1 MEKGARQT
9 NVSLQSTK
17 NINPKIE
24 MIERKSA
31 MMGTRPS
38 EKISL
43 MASIS
48 LMVLVVRVPI
58 GV

>member
-1 MEKGARQT
+1 MENGARQT
-9 NVSLQSTK
+9 SVDRQSTK
-17 NINPKIE
+17 NIKHKME
-24 MIERKSA
+24 MIESISA

-43 MASIS
+43 IASIS
-48 LMVLVVRVPI
+48 LIVLVVSVPI